1 MCKRLIY
8 LTNGCKVS
16 ASTKWNQDLQ
26 TQKYDERL
34 NNNSKFIF
42 IKIVI
47 LEKNTNLLR
56 VKTGLGRTAKT
67 WD

>member
-1 MCKRLIY
+1 MGKQLIY
-8 LTNGCKVS
+8 LTNGSKIS

-26 TQKYDERL
+26 KQKYDERL

-42 IKIVI
+42 IKRVM
-47 LEKNTNLLR
+47 LEKNTNLLT
-56 VKTGLGRTAKT
+56 VKTGFRRTAKT